1 MNSHAITFTGAKGG
15 LGTSTLVALLALELE
30 TERTNTAPIVI
41 LEHDDDIAPIMGRPT
56 LSLADQLEHYNPD
69 NGHGSRILIA
79 SNIGERKAT
88 TGGGDSWDGIREH
101 LELIATEEP
110 PIVLIDCGTR
120 PAPFG
125 AMAVTVV
132 ANDFLSMRRFINSA
146 APCDYLALIEE
157 EPRALRRQDVEN
169 IAPSG
174 LEIVATLPRSVELG
188 RAVDSGTIGLRT
200 PLKAR
205 GRLERLGQLALAAS
219 WGARANS

>member
-1 MNSHAITFTGAKGG
+1 MQHAITFTGAKGG

-30 TERTNTAPIVI
+30 EHQTTSAPIVI
-41 LEHDDDIAPIMGRPT
+41 LEHDDDIAPIMGRPS

-69 NGHGSRILIA
+69 GGHGSRVLIA

-101 LELIATEEP
+101 VELIATEEP
-110 PIVLIDCGTR
+110 PIVLLDCGTR

-125 AMAVTVV
+125 AMAVTVLG
-132 ANDFLSMRRFINSA
+132 NDFLSMRRFINSG
-146 APCDYLALIEE
+146 APCDFLALIEE
-157 EPRALRRQDVEN
+157 EPRALSRRDVEN
-169 IAPSG
+169 IAPAH

-188 RAVDSGTIGLRT
+188 RAVDAGTVGLRT
-200 PLKAR
+200 PSKAR
-205 GRLERLGQLALAAS
+205 GHLHRLGQLAAAAS